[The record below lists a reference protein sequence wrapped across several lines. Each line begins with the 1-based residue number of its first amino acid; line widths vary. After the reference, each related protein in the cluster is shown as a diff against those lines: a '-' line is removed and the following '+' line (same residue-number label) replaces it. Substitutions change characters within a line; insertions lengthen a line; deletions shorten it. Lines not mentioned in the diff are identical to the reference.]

1 MEPDHTRLDW
11 TRLQPDQARPCKP
24 ESELETV
31 DNRYSMCCLQAFFLL
46 NVLAPQAIAFR
57 CRQSYAGLHVL
68 AFCPPILS
76 GSRLPLCGAL
86 LVDIIAFLAT
96 HTVRC
101 SFVYTCPCILSTHTE
116 RQPFAA
122 LPYVQMH
129 GSFTPCRELHLHPE
143 LSVNHSRSDWGFQAR
158 SQTLMFV

>member
-1 MEPDHTRLDW
+1 
-11 TRLQPDQARPCKP
+11 
-24 ESELETV
+24 
-31 DNRYSMCCLQAFFLL
+31 MCCLQAFFLL

-86 LVDIIAFLAT
+86 LVGIIAFLAT

-101 SFVYTCPCILSTHTE
+101 SRVYKSLHFWSPILRGSRPLLCSAQKDCSHTLTPGWVVFNIIQNTMSVSRVTYKAFRLNSHSKPMLSTLRNTYFDL
-116 RQPFAA
+116 RSLLPF
-122 LPYVQMH
+122 
-129 GSFTPCRELHLHPE
+129 
-143 LSVNHSRSDWGFQAR
+143 
-158 SQTLMFV
+158 